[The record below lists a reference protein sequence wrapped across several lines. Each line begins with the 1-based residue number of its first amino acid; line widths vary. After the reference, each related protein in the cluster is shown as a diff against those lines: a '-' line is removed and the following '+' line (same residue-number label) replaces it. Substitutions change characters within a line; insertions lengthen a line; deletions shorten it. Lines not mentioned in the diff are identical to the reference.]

1 MAGHVIS
8 LAKEIFN
15 PVNSQNRY
23 LLHLFNSDVI
33 ADIESFTGY
42 DALSTPYYYVIRFT
56 SHQKDIPDASLLKQ
70 YASFEMRIPDPAWS
84 AYLPGSAYWKKNRQ
98 VEGVITAFQ
107 RISTSADE
115 SLYEITL
122 SHPMALM
129 NNTRRSAIYQD
140 ISVPELV
147 KQILKEHHFEGYEI
161 NFDDLA
167 WVYPRREMITQWG
180 ETDLQFIRR
189 LLSEVGIWFRFGKH
203 PQHDDIVMMVF
214 ADSQSQY
221 LFNHAIRLYNEAGM
235 SGNDYTIRELKSRHH
250 VVPASVMTKNY
261 YYPLRNYDTTTETI
275 DVTRTDEKT
284 QGTQYIYADIHQIPG
299 DKYSHGRGQTA
310 ETSAF
315 YARIRHELLLN
326 EQHQLTGITDSPQ
339 IMPGTE
345 LVIDGNLSEAFK
357 NSFVVTAM
365 TATGSRKNAYRSEL
379 SGIPYSEDVCF
390 RPERLPRPCIS
401 GTIPARI
408 SALKINDTLAHI
420 DAFGRYRVKFHF
432 DLQDEWKK
440 GYESLPV
447 RLARPY
453 AGDTYGF
460 HFPLQDNTE
469 VAIAFEGG
477 DPERPYIAHA
487 LHDATNPDLVTSR
500 NNSRN
505 VIRTQRNNKLR
516 MEDKRGQEHIKLATE
531 YGKSQA
537 NLGHLVDAGGKQRGE
552 GFEVR
557 TDKHGALRAD
567 LGLHITTEAQPKA
580 SGHQLD
586 MAATVAQL
594 QAALQ
599 LAQSLAASTTASDTP
614 ATDTGKQQA
623 LRQAADKLAGPVI
636 ALYSDAGIVQTT
648 PKTAQISAGENVITT
663 SHKDTS
669 LNAFGRFTVAAA
681 ELFSVFVRK
690 AGILLTAAGG
700 PIHLKAQ
707 KDEIKLTAFGDVIT
721 TSSNGRISFNA
732 KNEIVLM
739 SGGAGIR
746 IKNGVVEVL
755 APQGILY
762 KTMDV
767 RYLPAAS
774 IQEALPV
781 FKDGELSQRFL
792 LHAEDEPDHPIAN
805 QKFMLIKNG
814 LQTEGITDAD
824 GYSPLLNPSELESYS
839 LKLIHN
845 EKE

>member
-1 MAGHVIS
+1 MTGHVIS
-8 LAKEIFN
+8 LAETIFN

-23 LLHLFNSDVI
+23 LLHLFNSDVV
-33 ADIESFTGY
+33 ADVESFTGHE
-42 DALSTPYYYVIRFT
+42 ALSEPYFYVIRFT
-56 SHQKDIPDASLLKQ
+56 SHQKDIPATSLLKQ
-70 YASFEMRIPDPAWS
+70 YASFEMRVPNPAWS
-84 AYLPGSAYWKKNRQ
+84 LYLPGSEYWKKNWQ
-98 VEGVITAFQ
+98 VEGVISVFE
-107 RISTSADE
+107 RLSTSADE

-129 NNTRRSAIYQD
+129 NNKRRSAIYQD

-161 NFDDLA
+161 NFDGLA
-167 WVYPRREMITQWG
+167 WIYPRREMIVQWG

-189 LLSEVGIWFRFGKH
+189 LLSEVGIWFRFEKH
-203 PQHDDIVMMVF
+203 PKHDEIVTMVF
-214 ADSQSQY
+214 ADSQSLY

-235 SGNDYTIRELKSRHH
+235 SGNDYTIRELKARHN
-250 VVPASVMTKNY
+250 VVPASVMAKNY
-261 YYPLRNYDTTTETI
+261 YYPLRNYDITTETI
-275 DVTRTDEKT
+275 DVTRGDDKT
-284 QGTQYIYADIHQIPG
+284 QGTQYIYADIHQAPG
-299 DKYSHGRGQTA
+299 ERYAHGRGQPA
-310 ETSAF
+310 ETSVF

-326 EQHQLTGITDSPQ
+326 EQHRLTGVTDSPQ
-339 IMPGTE
+339 ILPGTE
-345 LVIDGNLSEAFK
+345 LIIDGNLSDAFK

-365 TATGSRKNAYRSEL
+365 KATGSRKNAYRSEL

-401 GTIPARI
+401 GTVPARI
-408 SALKINDTLAHI
+408 SALKFNDTLAHI

-432 DLQDEWKK
+432 DLEDQWKK

-487 LHDATNPDLVTSR
+487 LHDATNPDVVTNR
-500 NNSRN
+500 NNTRN

-516 MEDKRGQEHIKLATE
+516 MEDKRDQEHIKLATE
-531 YGKSQA
+531 YGKSQV
-537 NLGHLVDAGGKQRGE
+537 NLGHLVDASGEPRGE
-552 GFEVR
+552 GFEIR
-557 TDKHGALRAD
+557 TDKHGALRAGQ
-567 LGLHITTEAQPKA
+567 GLHITTEGQPKA
-580 SGHQLD
+580 SGHQSD

-599 LAQSLAASTTASDTP
+599 LAQSLSASTTASDTP

-623 LRQAADKLAGPVI
+623 LRQATDKLAEPVI
-636 ALYSDAGIVQTT
+636 ALYADAGIAQTT
-648 PKTAQISAGENVITT
+648 PKTAQISAGQNVITT

-690 AGILLTAAGG
+690 AGIFLTAAGG
-700 PIHLKAQ
+700 PLHLKAQ

-781 FKDGELSQRFL
+781 FKNGELSQQFL
-792 LHAEDEPDHPIAN
+792 LHADGEPDHPLTN

-814 LQTEGITDAD
+814 VQIEGITDAD
-824 GYSPLLNPSELESYS
+824 GHSPLLNPSELESYS
-839 LKLIHN
+839 LRLIHD
-845 EKE
+845 EQE